1 VTYDPPMSTVLVTGG
16 TGVLGTVLTEEL
28 RRRGHEVRVLSRR
41 AGAGTHLGDL
51 RVGTGADAAADG
63 AELVVHAASDSRRF
77 GRTDEQQT
85 QALLKAVRSSGTVR
99 HLLYV
104 SIVGVDAIPFGYYRR
119 KLACER
125 LVAEGEVPW
134 TVLRATQFHELIAEL
149 LRRTGQLPVAPLPLD
164 FQFQPVSAAD
174 TATRIADLLDAP
186 PSGRAPDMGGPEVR
200 TLGQLA
206 WMWRAARGHPKR
218 IVNLRLPGR
227 VARGFRRGDNTC
239 PDHADGT
246 LPWAEFI
253 ARPEAPNP

>member
-1 VTYDPPMSTVLVTGG
+1 MSTVLVTGG
-16 TGVLGTVLTEEL
+16 TGVLGTVLAPEL

-51 RVGTGADAAADG
+51 ASGAGVQAAADG
-63 AELVVHAASDSRRF
+63 AELAVHAASDSRRF
-77 GRTDEQQT
+77 GRADERQT
-85 QALLKAVRSSGTVR
+85 EAVLDAVRSAGTVR

-125 LVAEGEVPW
+125 LVAEGGVPW
-134 TVLRATQFHELIAEL
+134 TILRATQFHELIAEL
-149 LRRTGQLPVAPLPLD
+149 LRRTGNLPVTPLPLD
-164 FQFQPVSAAD
+164 FQFQPVSAAEV
-174 TATRIADLLDAP
+174 ATRIADLLDTP

-200 TLGQLA
+200 TLGQLT
-206 WMWRAARGHPKR
+206 WMWRAARGRPRR

-227 VARGFRRGDNTC
+227 VAGGFRRGDNTC

-246 LPWAEFI
+246 VPWAEFI
-253 ARPEAPNP
+253 AEREAPNS